1 MQRNQAGQKQK
12 HATTKKKA
20 AGWGHG
26 GEALP
31 LCSFFAVVLVL
42 VSLAVLVV
50 LVAFVV
56 FGVLVAPFVCA
67 ALVVCAAGAVFHVV
81 VAELVI
87 KQNNKEASRKRKSK

>member
-1 MQRNQAGQKQK
+1 MIFCTNAKKPSRAKTKARNN
-12 HATTKKKA
+12 KKKA

-50 LVAFVV
+50 LVAFVS
-56 FGVLVAPFVCA
+56 AT
-67 ALVVCAAGAVFHVV
+67 LVVCAASAVLHIV
-81 VAELVI
+81 VAALAI
-87 KQNNKEASRKRKSK
+87 K